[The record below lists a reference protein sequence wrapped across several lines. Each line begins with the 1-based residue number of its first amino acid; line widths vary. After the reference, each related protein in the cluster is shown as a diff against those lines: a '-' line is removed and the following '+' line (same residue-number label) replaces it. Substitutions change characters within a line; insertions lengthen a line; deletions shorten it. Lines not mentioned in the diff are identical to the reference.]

1 MAQKTDETL
10 NSALRKTAV
19 ICCGVLEKMELGWMK
34 LEDGTRCMP
43 YIKGHSDENRYRV
56 NNCPS
61 CGKYVRDVMV
71 HPMTEYS
78 DYAEPIILNEEWL
91 LKLGFTK
98 YSTGSWCKNLKN
110 DDSYLAID
118 VKYGNGTWLNINQE
132 GQENTIKLI
141 HIKNVHELQNLYYA
155 LTGVELSAS

>member
-1 MAQKTDETL
+1 MEEQML
-10 NSALRKTAV
+10 NEALQQALRKTDV

-71 HPMTEYS
+71 
-78 DYAEPIILNEEWL
+78 
-91 LKLGFTK
+91 
-98 YSTGSWCKNLKN
+98 
-110 DDSYLAID
+110 
-118 VKYGNGTWLNINQE
+118 Q
-132 GQENTIKLI
+132 Q
-141 HIKNVHELQNLYYA
+141 
-155 LTGVELSAS
+155 